1 MRGKKLSFGAR
12 SDGRAAGRRAAM
24 TAVENSPEGARRTPE
39 AGRERG
45 DASFLL
51 ATPPV
56 KDETTMEREGAME
69 MPRAPPRLKLRAP
82 HGAATTA
89 PPR

>member
-39 AGRERG
+39 AGRKRG
-45 DASFLL
+45 DASFLS
-51 ATPPV
+51 ATPLI
-56 KDETTMEREGAME
+56 KMRRR
-69 MPRAPPRLKLRAP
+69 RAGLQGGPSRVYLSR
-82 HGAATTA
+82 
-89 PPR
+89 RRRRRR